1 MCNCKKI
8 NGTTGLIG
16 IRTAT
21 FFLKGN
27 GTKVIDLTAVHD
39 LLKDKTPVG
48 ISFPTVSNS
57 PEGLTVSS
65 TENLFIDLVDSTQSF
80 LNTKLPVR
88 TPRAYEAVGRFY
100 PICSDVS
107 FQYSKLNLSANLA
120 ESSCICVT
128 VHYDNK

>member
-16 IRTAT
+16 IRTAS

-39 LLKDKTPVG
+39 LLKDKIVVG
-48 ISFPTVSNS
+48 ISLPTVSNS
-57 PEGLTVSS
+57 PDNVTVSS
-65 TENLFIDLVDSTQSF
+65 TENLFLDLVDNGQNF
-80 LNTKLPVR
+80 LNTKIPAR
-88 TPRAYEAVGRFY
+88 TIRAYENVGRFY
-100 PICSDVS
+100 PICQEVS
-107 FQYSKLNLSANLA
+107 FQYSKLNLAANLA
-120 ESSCICVT
+120 DTNCIAIT